1 MHPEQYEINEN
12 DKPKSHEILRE
23 KTDQENKIVEPHKPR
38 KKQLHQLF
46 DGIKKIK
53 K

>member
-1 MHPEQYEINEN
+1 MHKEQYDINEN
-12 DKPKSHEILRE
+12 KRPKSYELLRE

-46 DGIKKIK
+46 FGIKKIK